1 MCTQQDD
8 STSTIKYFILADFQS
23 YPHPSTYSVFNYYFA
38 CYTSQWITVTGF
50 LPSMY
55 VEHGIDLKVTGIL
68 VSIVVLANLG
78 GTFGAG
84 ILLQRGWKPKTLFS
98 TGFTAMLCS
107 SFLAFAASS
116 WLMFDLQFI
125 SAVLFSLIGGI
136 IPTTVF
142 AITLQH
148 ARMPMP
154 QQPVLNFC
162 AAFERSTGFDH
173 TELGLYRGRY
183 RQPFYIRNLNDLAF
197 IQALCPIKEPQ
208 MRLFLLLKA

>member
-1 MCTQQDD
+1 MAFASNTIPQPVP
-8 STSTIKYFILADFQS
+8 SNTSFWQIVKVTLTHPPILCLAII
-23 YPHPSTYSVFNYYFA
+23 FA

-55 VEHGIDLKVTGIL
+55 VEHGIDLKVAGVL

-84 ILLQRGWKPKTLFS
+84 MLLQRGWKPKTLFS

-136 IPTTVF
+136 IPTTV
-142 AITLQH
+142 LPLLCS
-148 ARMPMP
+148 MPACQCRSSQCGSGFTAFSLCSIFVP
-154 QQPVLNFC
+154 PLS
-162 AAFERSTGFDH
+162 AALVST
-173 TELGLYRGRY
+173 TQNWAYIAAVTASLSILGIL
-183 RQPFYIRNLNDLAF
+183 
-197 IQALCPIKEPQ
+197 
-208 MRLFLLLKA
+208 MTLLLFKHYGQ